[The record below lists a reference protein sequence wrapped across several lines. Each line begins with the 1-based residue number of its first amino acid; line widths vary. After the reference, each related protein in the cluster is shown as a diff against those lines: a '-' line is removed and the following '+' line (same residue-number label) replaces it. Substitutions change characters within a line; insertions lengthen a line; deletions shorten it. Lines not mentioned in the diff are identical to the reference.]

1 MVLDRRML
9 LPVLDTNAL
18 LVEACALAKSGGR
31 QDRVTVLAVTG
42 RATPYIAAH
51 VPGEVDEHLAKVAA
65 DLEASERQARRVL
78 NEQILPALRVVDLE
92 IRDHLAPQTRH
103 ILRVDR
109 EMPKRHRGDPDD
121 APTMALAEFLGPCVI
136 VSKDSVFSRFGFAVI
151 DWIPVAESV
160 LRLAGAASIK
170 AMERC
175 SPTSTQNS
183 RHQHTICAMVL
194 QRCSQVTPSA
204 TGVAGSVWVSWP
216 VVAAVV
222 R

>member
-1 MVLDRRML
+1 ML

-31 QDRVTVLAVTG
+31 QDRVTALAVTG

-65 DLEASERQARRVL
+65 GLEASERQARRVL

-92 IRDHLAPQTRH
+92 IRDHLAPQTEH

-109 EMPKRHRGDPDD
+109 EMLKRHRGDPDD
-121 APTMALAEFLGPCVI
+121 APTMALAEFLGRCVI
-136 VSKDSVFSRFGFAVI
+136 VSRDSVFSRFGFAVI

-160 LRLAGAASIK
+160 LRLEATAANALVLIDIAFQLFGAGVHRLVVLAAK
-170 AMERC
+170 NPLA
-175 SPTSTQNS
+175 
-183 RHQHTICAMVL
+183 
-194 QRCSQVTPSA
+194 A
-204 TGVAGSVWVSWP
+204 T
-216 VVAAVV
+216 AAVGGLPWWCHSENAQ
-222 R
+222 